1 MRNFFLLILC
11 LLTACNRG
19 GDSLLLFVGAYS
31 DGSTAGISVYDFN
44 LRTADFQ
51 PVASSSGIVNP
62 SYLAVSPNGKFVFSV
77 NETAD
82 GAVSSFALD
91 RENGRLNRINTQPTL
106 GGAPC
111 YITLNPSSTALIT
124 ANYSGGNLSVFP
136 LNPDGEI
143 GPLTQNIPF
152 SPRSHIHTAVFS
164 PDGQYL
170 LVTDLG
176 EDCIYIFSVSP
187 ENQPFSIQLQPEKTT
202 RLAAGSGPRHLAFH
216 PRQSIVYCLNERSGT
231 ITVFRY
237 NDGQLSPLQTVASDL
252 TTGPEPKGSAD
263 IHLSPDGRHL
273 YSSNR
278 LKDDGIAVF
287 AVSPDADGHLS
298 RVSYQPTGVHPRN
311 FLLTPDGRFL
321 LCANRDSDTVQI
333 FAIDPSSGALSDT
346 GKPLP
351 HSLPVCLVW
360 ATHKSAPTHTR
371 QPHS

>member
-321 LCANRDSDTVQI
+321 LCANRDSDTIQI